1 METAGIRAV
10 LFSKEG
16 VLETKSLAQ
25 ELGIDVDWNAWISLS
40 DDPSQLT
47 LRINYDGNK
56 VLPCGIEKVEEHL
69 SKIDQIPL

>member
-47 LRINYDGNK
+47 LRIN
-56 VLPCGIEKVEEHL
+56 
-69 SKIDQIPL
+69 

>member
-47 LRINYDGNK
+47 LRINQDGNQ

-69 SKIDQIPL
+69 SKID